1 MAAKR
6 DVDVRPNRRGVQ
18 SREAVLDAAERLM
31 ARRGY
36 DGATLAAIVEDS
48 GIPPSSVYHYFGSK
62 DGILLAVMERGAER
76 FFAELIPPAERL
88 GAPIEHLQLVVAAVA
103 QALERHPEFLRL
115 LVTFAALPRPDSQ
128 NEVTEVV
135 NRVRGV
141 ALSLWR
147 GQLALVFELS
157 PRARVT
163 DQAARFALAAIDGAF
178 IAIQTEPKL
187 KLGPLLAPLPGA
199 LARFLEASQLTT
211 GTPRPR
217 AGNKRRRPAVASA
230 QE

>member
-6 DVDVRPNRRGVQ
+6 DVAVRPNRRGVQ

-31 ARRGY
+31 AQHGY
-36 DGATLAAIVEDS
+36 DGATLAAIVKDS

-76 FFAELIPPAERL
+76 FFAELIPPAARL
-88 GAPIEHLQLVVAAVA
+88 GAPIEHLQIAVQA
-103 QALERHPEFLRL
+103 VGQALERHPEFLRL
-115 LVTFAALPRPDSQ
+115 LVTFAALPRPESQ

-147 GQLALVFELS
+147 GQLALAFELS

-163 DQAARFALAAIDGAF
+163 DEAARFALAAIDGAF

-187 KLGPLLAPLPGA
+187 KLAPLLAPLPGA
-199 LARFLEASQLTT
+199 LASFVEASVTSRAT
-211 GTPRPR
+211 RTPAR
-217 AGNKRRRPAVASA
+217 SA
-230 QE
+230 R